1 MTELRSE
8 QLLPI
13 TIDKAWEFFS
23 TPRNLNLITPN
34 DMIFE
39 IQSEVPEKMHE
50 GLLILYKIRPFM
62 NIPFRWT
69 TEITHIK
76 EKEYFIDEQRFGPYR
91 FWHHEHHFRQ
101 TKNGVLMTD
110 ILHYDVG
117 KWVFG
122 EVANKF
128 FVHKKVQHI
137 FDFRHQKLTDIFGK
151 ITL

>member
-13 TIDKAWEFFS
+13 TIDKAWGFFS

-50 GLLILYKIRPFM
+50 GLLIQYKIRPFM

-128 FVHKKVQHI
+128 FVHKKVQQI